1 MKLMLIIDKYVE
13 DSMRKLSITKED
25 IEKRMYEVFSYIP
38 EDYDFIDTTIN
49 KNNKIYRIQFG
60 VCEINKDLI
69 KIECLLLEDPNQK
82 PEGPTIKEYLKQKQE
97 ERIFTK

>member
-1 MKLMLIIDKYVE
+1 MKLVLIIDKYVE
-13 DSMRKLSITKED
+13 DSMKKLSITKED

-60 VCEINKDLI
+60 VCEINEDSI
-69 KIECLLLEDPNQK
+69 KIECLLLKDPEEK
-82 PEGPTIKEYLKQKQE
+82 YEGPTIREYHEKTKKEKAV
-97 ERIFTK
+97 R